1 MLSDYTP
8 ILLILVIAAF
18 LALAM
23 VYLTHIFGP
32 VQDNPKK
39 REIFE
44 CGSEP
49 IGTARM
55 RFPVKFYVVAI
66 LFILF
71 DVEGIFVVPW
81 AVLFKQLGVV
91 GFVEMAVFLGI
102 LVIGLAYVWRKGG
115 LEWE

>member
-8 ILLILVIAAF
+8 ILFMIVFAAF
-18 LALAM
+18 LAIAM
-23 VYLTHIFGP
+23 VVLSHILGP
-32 VQDNPKK
+32 HNDNEVK
-39 REIFE
+39 RETFE

-71 DVEGIFVVPW
+71 DIEGIFVVPW

-91 GFVEMAVFLGI
+91 GFVEMTVFLVI
-102 LVIGLAYVWRKGG
+102 LSVGLGYVWRKGG